1 MSKRIEL
8 SSLDIESIKGEFP
21 FVRTIDLARRYG
33 VSEYY
38 IHKLCH
44 SCGIVK
50 DSSYLRDIYSSR
62 GRKACSV
69 SSRGRGQYRN
79 ISRDRDLLSRYQS
92 GESLLDLSSSTG
104 MGISYIRKCIR
115 RICNYDGIDCVI

>member
-50 DSSYLRDIYSSR
+50 DSSYLRDTYSSR

-115 RICNYDGIDCVI
+115 RICIYDGIDCVF